1 MADYS
6 GKSGLLPCE
15 SCDMVFRSRALL
27 AKHTKRFCI
36 GGLTP
41 EVTLK
46 TQPSVAMEQR
56 GTKIMAQE
64 QRRSDQE
71 ATKSSLKRL
80 TEETELLRLSL
91 QKIGPWA
98 TDTSQTAGS
107 PEERLRD
114 LQGTRARRVEE
125 TEAQSRALKQ
135 RGEELKRRLH
145 SVAGPKGGLPRP
157 IVLERE
163 LRELREEASRTRGA
177 LQTLGARVQALQPQ
191 PAHQQDAK
199 RVVEFCCLPLR
210 YNPETLAEEIR
221 VLREVYVRGGGRDPE
236 VLDKILQL
244 QVEASALELRRSQ
257 NRKEK
262 ASAASEEA
270 LMVEAENRI
279 LEAEIL
285 ALQKQKVLSLS
296 PWGSRDLWR
305 HLSRRSDNSLLPPPV
320 APPMPPVTSSTKVQ
334 DFHGTSKAIINGTM
348 TRNLGLDLHFLP
360 ASNVLGPAP
369 YDPGAGLVIFY
380 DFLRGLEASWI
391 WVQLMTSLARDG
403 QDTGGATALPPALCL
418 PPPSAS
424 GPIGNCAILASRQPV
439 PRLPPSPLL
448 SLICKLQAWQGVTW
462 TPQPKAWASLLLF
475 DQSLRVLSGRWRLP
489 LRVPPTT
496 SLSFAQM
503 NEMPQ
508 AGQAE
513 LFLRLVNARDTD
525 AQTLAEINP
534 ASAHEYQYPP
544 MMSSSSSLESSFFT
558 HSSGIA
564 DPPPPTEETFVSVE
578 DKDEHLSPHQ
588 F

>member
-6 GKSGLLPCE
+6 GKLGLLPCE
-15 SCDMVFRSRALL
+15 SCDMVFRSGALL

-41 EVTLK
+41 GV
-46 TQPSVAMEQR
+46 TQPSVATEQR
-56 GTKIMAQE
+56 GTK
-64 QRRSDQE
+64 
-71 ATKSSLKRL
+71 
-80 TEETELLRLSL
+80 
-91 QKIGPWA
+91 KIGPWA

-114 LQGTRARRVEE
+114 LQGTRARRVAE
-125 TEAQSRALKQ
+125 TEAQSLALKQ

-145 SVAGPKGGLPRP
+145 SVAGPKRGLPRP

-163 LRELREEASRTRGA
+163 LRELKEEASRTRGA

-191 PAHQQDAK
+191 PSHQQDAK

-244 QVEASALELRRSQ
+244 QVETSALELRRSQ

-262 ASAASEEA
+262 ASAASEEV

-305 HLSRRSDNSLLPPPV
+305 HLSRRRDNSLLPPPV
-320 APPMPPVTSSTKVQ
+320 APPMPPVTSSTKIQ
-334 DFHGTSKAIINGTM
+334 DFHGTSKAILNGTM

-424 GPIGNCAILASRQPV
+424 GPMGNCAVLASRQPV

-448 SLICKLQAWQGVTW
+448 SLICKLQAWQGATW

-489 LRVPPTT
+489 LRVPPNT

-503 NEMPQ
+503 NEMPQVSVEGRDWVHPKSPMEYHFLCQ

-558 HSSGIA
+558 HSSAIA